1 MTELDNL
8 RGAKRVAAF
17 LVSLDKDT
25 AAAILQ
31 KLDPAVVAD
40 VAEALTSLDAGSCA
54 KETLDAVWRELARD
68 IHAPSL
74 PRAKNEEEL
83 VPFLEAGLGKE
94 RSKQVIAAIHERRRH
109 ERPFHE
115 LEKRK
120 SVHLAAVLAKETP
133 AACALVLAHL
143 EPKLSAEVLSSFDG
157 AFALDVV
164 GRISRIVPPG
174 WAALSAVADD
184 LVTRVD
190 AYAALPAAP
199 DPTVRL
205 KTIAQML
212 NAAQKPVEKAVLEG
226 LDENDK
232 ETAESVREY
241 MFVWDDLA
249 RLDKKTM
256 QKVLGSVET
265 RTLAIALKG
274 SAKVIED
281 NIMNNLSKRV
291 QVMVKDERELAG
303 PMPLTEVLVARNEL
317 LKAAR
322 ALLEG
327 GEGAASAAKGEELVA

>member
-1 MTELDNL
+1 
-8 RGAKRVAAF
+8 
-17 LVSLDKDT
+17 
-25 AAAILQ
+25 
-31 KLDPAVVAD
+31 
-40 VAEALTSLDAGSCA
+40 
-54 KETLDAVWRELARD
+54 
-68 IHAPSL
+68 
-74 PRAKNEEEL
+74 
-83 VPFLEAGLGKE
+83 
-94 RSKQVIAAIHERRRH
+94 
-109 ERPFHE
+109 
-115 LEKRK
+115 
-120 SVHLAAVLAKETP
+120 
-133 AACALVLAHL
+133 
-143 EPKLSAEVLSSFDG
+143 
-157 AFALDVV
+157 VV

-174 WAALSAVADD
+174 WAALSSVADD